1 MNSKSKVYFFFPEGA
16 VNLTSRTSLKGFIK
30 KLFKA
35 EKKQINQINYVFCN
49 NRTIRKINKQY
60 LNHDYATDIITF
72 DLSESKLITADI
84 YISVERVRENARALD
99 LSFKSEIHRV
109 IFHGALHLC
118 GYRDKKS
125 VEINKMRGKE
135 DLYLKKYGVS
145 PE

>member
-16 VNLTSRTSLKGFIK
+16 VILTSRTSLKGFIK